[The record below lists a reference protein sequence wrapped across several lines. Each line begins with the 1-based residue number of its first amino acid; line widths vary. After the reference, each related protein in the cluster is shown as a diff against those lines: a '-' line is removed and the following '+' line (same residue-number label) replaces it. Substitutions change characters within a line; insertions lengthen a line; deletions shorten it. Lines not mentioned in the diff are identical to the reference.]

1 MGLVGSRLLHT
12 AALAGLIF
20 VVGCAPPQA
29 ITTRVVAVY
38 DAVNPFDNRPGKLT
52 AWEFRTAATNPNRM
66 WAVVGD
72 FRGIGSWHPL
82 AAQPAQFR
90 GRPYTVGDPRTEGA
104 VRILPLVSGESMRDR
119 LVDWD
124 GTHLTLRY
132 ASEDTHLPVTKFEA
146 TLEVTNN
153 LDGTSTVFWSAIFD
167 ATEGT
172 SDDQAIAAVQ
182 EFFATGLDALA
193 ALFL

>member
-1 MGLVGSRLLHT
+1 
-12 AALAGLIF
+12 
-20 VVGCAPPQA
+20 
-29 ITTRVVAVY
+29 
-38 DAVNPFDNRPGKLT
+38 
-52 AWEFRTAATNPNRM
+52 
-66 WAVVGD
+66 
-72 FRGIGSWHPL
+72 
-82 AAQPAQFR
+82 
-90 GRPYTVGDPRTEGA
+90 
-104 VRILPLVSGESMRDR
+104 LPLVSGESMRDR

-124 GTHLTLRY
+124 GTRLTLRY

-172 SDDQAIAAVQ
+172 SDDQAIAAVR

>member
-1 MGLVGSRLLHT
+1 MGLVGRRLLHT
-12 AALAGLIF
+12 AALAGLIL

-29 ITTRVVAVY
+29 ITTRVIAVY
-38 DAVNPFDNRPGKLT
+38 DAVNPFDNKPGKLT
-52 AWEFRTAATNPNRM
+52 AWEFRTAATTPNRM

-82 AAQPAQFR
+82 VAQPAR
-90 GRPYTVGDPRTEGA
+90 YTVGDPRTEGA

-132 ASEDTHLPVTKFEA
+132 ASEDTYLPVTKFEA

-153 LDGTSTVFWSAIFD
+153 LDGTSTVSWSAIFD

-193 ALFL
+193 ALSL

>member
-38 DAVNPFDNRPGKLT
+38 NAVNPVDNKPGKLT
-52 AWEFRTAATNPNRM
+52 ATEIRTAATNPNRM

-82 AAQPAQFR
+82 VAQPAR
-90 GRPYTVGDPRTEGA
+90 YTVGDPRTEGA

-124 GTHLTLRY
+124 GTRLTLRY

-153 LDGTSTVFWSAIFD
+153 LDGTSTVSWSAIFD

>member
-1 MGLVGSRLLHT
+1 MGLVGRRLLHT
-12 AALAGLIF
+12 AALAGLILVF
-20 VVGCAPPQA
+20 GCAPPQA
-29 ITTRVVAVY
+29 ITTRVIAVY
-38 DAVNPFDNRPGKLT
+38 SWPAIPGKLT
-52 AWEFRTAATNPNRM
+52 ATEIRTAATNPNRM

-82 AAQPAQFR
+82 VAQPVRMYHRWSEA
-90 GRPYTVGDPRTEGA
+90 EGT

-124 GTHLTLRY
+124 GTRLTLRY
-132 ASEDTHLPVTKFEA
+132 ASEVTHLPVTKFEA

-153 LDGTSTVFWSAIFD
+153 LDGTSTVSWSAIFD